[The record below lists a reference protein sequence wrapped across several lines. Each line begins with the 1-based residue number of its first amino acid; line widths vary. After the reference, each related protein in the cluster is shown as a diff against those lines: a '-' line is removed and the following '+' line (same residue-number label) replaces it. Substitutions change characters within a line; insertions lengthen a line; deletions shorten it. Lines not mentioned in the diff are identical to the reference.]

1 MASGSPGVESQQ
13 LGVDDQEGVQGLL
26 ASAGRAGVDSLDD
39 MPLQS
44 LYAQLTELRVNQPL
58 HSLATGGQGE
68 KAMSFTTLSC
78 CMPWLVGTFTQSP

>member
-1 MASGSPGVESQQ
+1 MAGVESQQ

-26 ASAGRAGVDSLDD
+26 ASACRAGVDSLDD

-58 HSLATGGQGE
+58 HSLHS
-68 KAMSFTTLSC
+68 KTLLLF
-78 CMPWLVGTFTQSP
+78 PQAAVGPQ